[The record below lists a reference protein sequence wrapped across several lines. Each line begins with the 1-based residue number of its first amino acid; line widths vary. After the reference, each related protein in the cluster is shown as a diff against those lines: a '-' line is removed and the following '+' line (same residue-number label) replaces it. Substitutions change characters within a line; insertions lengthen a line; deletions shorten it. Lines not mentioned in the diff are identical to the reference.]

1 MSTVSQEIQAKI
13 NSLSTNPEAITQVN
27 NIIQVEDQK
36 FQIQQ
41 EIHNFTK
48 LCFNN
53 CVNINSSNILNP
65 DLSVNENQCLTDCV
79 GRYLDVNLQIVKTL
93 QNSK

>member
-1 MSTVSQEIQAKI
+1 MSNVSTQIQSKI
-13 NSLSTNPEAITQVN
+13 NSLSGNPEAIAQVT

-36 FQIQQ
+36 SQIQQ

-53 CVNINSSNILNP
+53 CVNINSTNILNP
-65 DLSVNENQCLTDCV
+65 DLSVQENQCLTDCV

-93 QNSK
+93 QNAK

>member
-1 MSTVSQEIQAKI
+1 MSTVSQQIQAKI
-13 NSLSTNPEAITQVN
+13 NSLSSNAEALAQVN

-36 FQIQQ
+36 HQIQQ

-53 CVNINSSNILNP
+53 CININSSNILNA
-65 DLSVNENQCLTDCV
+65 DLTTNENQCLTDCV